1 MIISLFKFW
10 IDRKFVSIKS
20 ETQLETLDGKRQ
32 SKQWSAA
39 CIIERRVLS
48 FRNTL
53 SVIKSKAALQPY
65 KGRGLLR
72 IFQAKG
78 LLEHLL
84 ENPLVTN
91 AGVNL
96 EQKLDIGK

>member
-10 IDRKFVSIKS
+10 I
-20 ETQLETLDGKRQ
+20 ETLLEALDGKRQ

-39 CIIERRVLS
+39 CIIERRALP

-53 SVIKSKAALQPY
+53 SVIKNKAALQPY
-65 KGRGLLR
+65 KRRGLLR

-84 ENPLVTN
+84 ENRLVKN
-91 AGVNL
+91 VGVNL